1 VSGSTRSR
9 PSNGLRSKRLL
20 VLMAAL
26 ALGVTAGC
34 TAGSGISPKPKPDRI
49 GAFVVPSGQRRPAP
63 DLTGS
68 TLSGTRFDLSQHERG
83 RTTLVNVW
91 ASWCEP
97 CRREMPLLARA
108 AADHA
113 SGLQVLGL
121 DERDHPPSAR
131 AFTASVGAT
140 YPSLVD
146 PDSRLLMRLPMLPHD
161 AVPSSLFID
170 PQGRVAARV
179 IGPITSQQLTSVLT
193 RLREGS

>member
-1 VSGSTRSR
+1 VSGLAKSR
-9 PSNGLRSKRLL
+9 HVPGYRPKWLRAL
-20 VLMAAL
+20 VAGL

-34 TAGSGISPKPKPDRI
+34 TAHTGVSARAQPDRI
-49 GAFVVPSGQRRPAP
+49 GAVVIPSGERQPAP

-68 TLSGTRFDLSQHERG
+68 TLSGTRFDLSQHVRG

-108 AADHA
+108 ASDHG
-113 SGLQVLGL
+113 SELQILGL
-121 DERDHPPSAR
+121 DERDRSSSAR
-131 AFTASVGAT
+131 AFRASVGAT

-146 PDSRLLMRLPMLPHD
+146 PASRLLMKLPMLPHD

-170 PQGRVAARV
+170 SHGKVAARV
-179 IGPITSQQLTSVLT
+179 IGPMTSQQLTSVLT
-193 RLREGS
+193 RLRAAS